1 MRHRGGSIRLI
12 ATYVPSP
19 FFRLSFSGPRLASAR
34 LPSLRPPSL
43 LSVIHLSFS
52 FCHHR
57 PLCANRYPFLFPCT
71 RKHLVAVD
79 LKRANPSTAKQPI
92 ISLQRYA
99 SPRPADIALNVGM
112 PGESGKKNPR
122 SIASATMQRDAPA
135 KSNFFR
141 RFSFLV

>member
-1 MRHRGGSIRLI
+1 MI

-19 FFRLSFSGPRLASAR
+19 FFRLSFSGPRLATAR

-112 PGESGKKNPR
+112 PDESGEKNPR
-122 SIASATMQRDAPA
+122 SIASATMHGAPA
-135 KSNFFR
+135 RSNFFR